1 MYRPSTSDSFREKEA
16 LPLQRW
22 SPRTHAVGGSR
33 CHHGQVAV
41 SGGPRAR
48 GTKNQ
53 GICMLAWPGSAPCVP
68 TQARW
73 IVSIVLGTERVVLG
87 GARACTVPR
96 PGGCWSQLARVHSAG
111 TRAGERPSPEYVLPS
126 RSAYPHA
133 CTPTDVSCTHG
144 DVGFSHVGD
153 GSRRVPV
160 GGWQPPYA
168 WCTARLP
175 HGPTVGSRAR
185 RSRTCFTVGFRRP
198 ELAARVGPRVKA

>member
-87 GARACTVPR
+87 GARARTVPR

-144 DVGFSHVGD
+144 AAKLGFHMSEMGRGACPLGAGNHPTHGV
-153 GSRRVPV
+153 
-160 GGWQPPYA
+160 
-168 WCTARLP
+168 LP
-175 HGPTVGSRAR
+175 
-185 RSRTCFTVGFRRP
+185 GFRMA
-198 ELAARVGPRVKA
+198 LL